1 MASREAS
8 VSQVCYCLSVY
19 ASPALSRFT
28 SADAGLQFCSPVCKF
43 KAEILGSGPLE
54 FLVF

>member
-19 ASPALSRFT
+19 ASTALSRFT